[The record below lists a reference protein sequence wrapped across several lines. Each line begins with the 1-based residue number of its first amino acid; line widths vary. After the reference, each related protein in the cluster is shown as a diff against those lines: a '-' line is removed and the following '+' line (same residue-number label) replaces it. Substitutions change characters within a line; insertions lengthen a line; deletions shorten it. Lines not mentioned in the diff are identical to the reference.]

1 MKPAGETCGRIRAA
15 SAFVLSAIVAGVFA
29 FVAGVAGGV
38 IGIYL
43 YDRGT
48 SKGNDVAVGMIGALA
63 AGTFVFVTVFAWES
77 NKHHKI
83 SWRTPAFALVPC
95 LALAAVP
102 TWLKRGDPD
111 YPYYSDFVFA
121 GWIVIL
127 VCGLLALYVCRLFVT
142 REPVRFNL

>member
-1 MKPAGETCGRIRAA
+1 VCSMKPVVETGGRIRAA
-15 SAFVLSAIVAGVFA
+15 SAFVLSVIVAGVFA
-29 FVAGVAGGV
+29 FVASVVGGV
-38 IGIYL
+38 TGIYL

-63 AGTFVFVTVFAWES
+63 AGTFVFVTVFAWER
-77 NKHHKI
+77 NKNHQI

-102 TWLKRGDPD
+102 TWLMRGDPD
-111 YPYYSDFVFA
+111 YPYYSDFILV

-127 VCGLLALYVCRLFVT
+127 LCGLLAFYVCSRFAT
-142 REPVRFNL
+142 RESV